1 MTLITTLQTNAMS
14 KGTNNKVTDRHKF
27 WLATGLCVAGVAL
40 LFTGLF
46 VGTAGIISGS
56 VIGGSGELFVTA
68 GAILGIDAVY
78 SKKLSDIISEVLK
91 GEETKE
97 G

>member
-1 MTLITTLQTNAMS
+1 M
-14 KGTNNKVTDRHKF
+14 GTNNKINDRHKF

-78 SKKLSDIISEVLK
+78 SKKLSDIINEILKSERENK
-91 GEETKE
+91 G
-97 G
+97 

>member
-1 MTLITTLQTNAMS
+1 MA
-14 KGTNNKVTDRHKF
+14 NNKINDRHKF

-78 SKKLSDIISEVLK
+78 SKKLSDIINEILKSERENK
-91 GEETKE
+91 G
-97 G
+97 